1 MPRNL
6 IAHRPLSYHGSTWPG
21 GDHATFRGM
30 GRHYFSSF
38 PDFPTSAFFLLDL
51 LLQLLLLLLSW
62 STPGH
67 AARLQIPLPLRTV
80 GVAAVILPPRG
91 FSCCCK
97 LLPKTML
104 PSEDF
109 RLLHCPRLCS
119 RRRTILVVVSPVAVP
134 LPKTGPDG
142 AHDYIRTGTA
152 PSASASASQAGPRCA
167 QRWRERVVRCF
178 QIWMP

>member
-1 MPRNL
+1 MSRDLFPRRL
-6 IAHRPLSYHGSTWPG
+6 IFGRHGSTWPG
-21 GDHATFRGM
+21 DDHATSRG
-30 GRHYFSSF
+30 FSTRF
-38 PDFPTSAFFLLDL
+38 PLAAHPPQPTSP
-51 LLQLLLLLLSW
+51 W
-62 STPGH
+62 SARDH
-67 AARLQIPLPLRTV
+67 ATRLNAPPSADASMV
-80 GVAAVILPPRG
+80 PAVILPPRG